1 MAERSDVG
9 ECGVGV
15 GEPDCAPDGTWG
27 GTESVT
33 TRSLE
38 GQQCTC
44 SEGIVEVISIQHR
57 TRVAAAALCIVG
69 MAGGVALAVD
79 GSTLGTQAAGANGE
93 GAASVAPRVVEAEV
107 SEVAR
112 QLRPLTFKAG
122 QHVNERISD
131 QVDVPAGVTFQFR
144 NLPPGLSYD
153 PATTAIHG
161 TPTTPGTWDVTA
173 TAYLAGLPVETAT
186 SRVTITGTATA
197 PAPAPGGGGGAPAPA
212 PGGGGAPAPAPAP
225 APSAPT
231 HAVGIDLAMIDTL
244 PLPPEM
250 KQAAKDALINFDQT
264 MANFWASIPQS

>member
-1 MAERSDVG
+1 M
-9 ECGVGV
+9 
-15 GEPDCAPDGTWG
+15 
-27 GTESVT
+27 
-33 TRSLE
+33 
-38 GQQCTC
+38 
-44 SEGIVEVISIQHR
+44 ISIQHR

-79 GSTLGTQAAGANGE
+79 GSTLGTQAAGAQVAGANGE
-93 GAASVAPRVVEAEV
+93 SAAAVAPRVVEAEV

-197 PAPAPGGGGGAPAPA
+197 PAPAPA

-225 APSAPT
+225 GGATGAPT
-231 HAVGIDLAMIDTL
+231 HAAGIDLAMIDTL
-244 PLPPEM
+244 PLPPEI
-250 KQAAKDALINFDQT
+250 KQAAKDALINFDQA